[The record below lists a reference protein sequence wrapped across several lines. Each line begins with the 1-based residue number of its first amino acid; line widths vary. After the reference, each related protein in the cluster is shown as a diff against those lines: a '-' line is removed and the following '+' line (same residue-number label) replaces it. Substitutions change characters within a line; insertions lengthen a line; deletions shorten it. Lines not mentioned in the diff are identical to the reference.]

1 MNTIPRREN
10 WHPMTMAIVEAMSRD
25 TKATASG
32 AVQDGCPDAA
42 ELHTRG
48 GRDLRRAVGGVDSM
62 TPAEFRAARK
72 ALSLTQVEFGAWLR
86 VAKDT
91 VSRMERGA
99 LPISD
104 QTALLVQVYAS
115 GWRDGSFAL
124 CNAEMTE
131 DESHD

>member
-1 MNTIPRREN
+1 
-10 WHPMTMAIVEAMSRD
+10 
-25 TKATASG
+25 
-32 AVQDGCPDAA
+32 
-42 ELHTRG
+42 
-48 GRDLRRAVGGVDSM
+48 M